1 MWLPLC
7 AGITACL
14 TCFPLDV
21 LRTRFIIQPD
31 SNHNLITSFFRI
43 LRQEGLGALYVGSL
57 PAILGVAPAGA
68 VYYGS
73 YHSLKV
79 RLCACVSCEVKCRNR
94 AMHARHE
101 LRPAASRGC
110 VPQQLPLLGGELPH

>member
-1 MWLPLC
+1 MQCL
-7 AGITACL
+7 TACL

-43 LRQEGLGALYVGSL
+43 LRQAGLGALYVGSL
-57 PAILGVAPAGA
+57 PAILGGAPAGA